1 MELDGTLTG
10 TTDLVDAMR
19 NLFIL
24 DVGLISSIVENE
36 RVVLQ
41 GVVHPLAQLFLGN
54 HRSRGVVGVAKID
67 HIHPLIRNLRNE
79 VVLGITGHVD
89 HIRPSTVLLNTC
101 PSDHHIRVDIDGIDR
116 IGNANGVIP
125 AHQFLNVSRITLGT
139 VVDEHLVTVEMNAA
153 REEVVLQ
160 DGITQEIVTL
170 LRTVAAESLTGGHL
184 VGSLMNGF
192 NHGGCQRLGN
202 ITDAKTDYIN
212 LRVGGLEG
220 IHLLGNISE
229 QVVVR

>member
-1 MELDGTLTG
+1 
-10 TTDLVDAMR
+10 MR

-24 DVGLISSIVENE
+24 NIGLISSIVENE

-54 HRSRGVVGVAKID
+54 HRSRGVVGVAEVD

-89 HIRPSTVLLNTC
+89 HIRPTTVLLNTC
-101 PSDHHIRVDIDGIDR
+101 PPNHHIRVDIDGIDR
-116 IGNANGVIP
+116 IGDANGVVP
-125 AHQFLNVSRITLGT
+125 AHQFLNISRITLGT

-170 LRTVAAESLTGGHL
+170 LRTVAAESLAGSHL
-184 VGSLMNGF
+184 VGSLMDGF
-192 NHGGCQRLGN
+192 NDGGCQRLGY
-202 ITDAKTDYIN
+202 ITDAQTDHIN